1 MAKRD
6 NDLVPVK
13 GYITRKTAEEWQR
26 GNLRY
31 KNGLRQAHGRP
42 SLNSEQPDVWIDN
55 GPTFGQMVGQA
66 FKEAAVQAGYDALY
80 GDVIPAARYLFSTE
94 GVPFIQRKLHEAL
107 TPEPEERRIQTG
119 RVLRE
124 AVLNEEIVIDAES
137 EEEARGEH
145 ANIINLA
152 DYRRAA
158 GLE

>member
-13 GYITRKTAEEWQR
+13 GYVRRKTAEEWQR

-66 FKEAAVQAGYDALY
+66 FKEAAVQAGYDTLY
-80 GDVIPAARYLFSTE
+80 EDVIPAARYLFRTE
-94 GVPFIQRKLHEAL
+94 GVPFIQRKIHEAL
-107 TPEPEERRIQTG
+107 RRVELT
-119 RVLRE
+119 E
-124 AVLNEEIVIDAES
+124 DTVIDAES
-137 EEEARGEH
+137 EDAAEGEH
-145 ANIINLA
+145 ATIINLA

>member
-1 MAKRD
+1 
-6 NDLVPVK
+6 
-13 GYITRKTAEEWQR
+13 
-26 GNLRY
+26 
-31 KNGLRQAHGRP
+31 
-42 SLNSEQPDVWIDN
+42 
-55 GPTFGQMVGQA
+55 
-66 FKEAAVQAGYDALY
+66 
-80 GDVIPAARYLFSTE
+80 
-94 GVPFIQRKLHEAL
+94 L